1 MTSLLQNVLLQMVLL
16 KRMDLLKYSHLKL
29 EVTINN
35 TVNHYDKIKP
45 YEINILLKNL
55 NIE

>member
-1 MTSLLQNVLLQMVLL
+1 MTSFLQNVLLQMVLL

-29 EVTINN
+29 KVTINN